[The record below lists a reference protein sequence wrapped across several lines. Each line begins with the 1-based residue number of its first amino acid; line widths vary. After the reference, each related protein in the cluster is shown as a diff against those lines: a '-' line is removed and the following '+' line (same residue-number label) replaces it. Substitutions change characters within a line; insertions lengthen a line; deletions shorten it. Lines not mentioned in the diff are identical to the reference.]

1 LELSAEAAA
10 VTAEAPLGPADAV
23 ADATDAAVEVTVEV
37 ASSLDMLAAAAAAAA
52 GESSCDTVPM
62 DLTPAATA
70 AALVGLQDLSVP
82 TAAEE
87 ADQGF
92 ASPAQNPDCAVS
104 VQNPGALAVLS
115 PGRGLSPQK
124 KRVLLVGNPALPL
137 KGFPTAIAALTA
149 VSAVLPIKVRW
160 VCQVSLFVLNP
171 IMCSCMGM
179 NLAGNMQSDDGWA
192 RWSARL
198 LAGTPRGMCGNRRSL
213 QGLAAWGRLHQCCRE
228 VCQIVC
234 IMTVLT
240 YRSLLCCWHL
250 LCIHTG
256 AAHRCHDTRSAGRR
270 A

>member
-1 LELSAEAAA
+1 MVHHCCRFTPGPYEPQGGDDSSSDGCAAASSSQQHAEAAAAAAAGAQLELSAEAAA
-10 VTAEAPLGPADAV
+10 VTAEAPLGPADAE

-171 IMCSCMGM
+171 IMCSCMGIEP
-179 NLAGNMQSDDGWA
+179 GWKHA
-192 RWSARL
+192 K
-198 LAGTPRGMCGNRRSL
+198 
-213 QGLAAWGRLHQCCRE
+213 
-228 VCQIVC
+228 
-234 IMTVLT
+234 
-240 YRSLLCCWHL
+240 
-250 LCIHTG
+250 
-256 AAHRCHDTRSAGRR
+256 
-270 A
+270 